1 MAKLAMGQFLSMT
14 SYMTVLNINNLVA
27 VRNQHGNTMQMSKE
41 LLETMYSAQHYE
53 REINLNMTGLA
64 ELLQSVQDIVFTV
77 NFKKQATEAK
87 ALNALLSANKNTFK
101 DSKQLSALAKMI
113 VSGEDCAMTCHMVEV
128 ENNLGR
134 SLVIDLKADCKDNRF
149 RQVDHRS
156 IESIVFKNVKY
167 VLKKGGKSFDD
178 IDTRIA
184 KDEPKWNASQ
194 LKIGDMFSGTS
205 YYETVAEM
213 GGNEV
218 FCYEKNFNDRGVTID
233 RSIMN
238 TSMENA
244 NLWATEEPL
253 SMTELATKLTRA
265 NNMCFQV
272 CFTCK
277 ANDKSVLE

>member
-253 SMTELATKLTRA
+253 SMTELATNLTRA

>member
-1 MAKLAMGQFLSMT
+1 MGQFLSMT

-64 ELLQSVQDIVFTV
+64 ELLQFVQDIVFTV